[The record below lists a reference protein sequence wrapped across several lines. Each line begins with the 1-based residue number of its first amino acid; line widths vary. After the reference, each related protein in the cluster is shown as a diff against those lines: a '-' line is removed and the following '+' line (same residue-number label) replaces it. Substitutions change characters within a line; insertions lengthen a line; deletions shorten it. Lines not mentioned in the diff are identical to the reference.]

1 MSRRYR
7 RRDDV
12 AFQSLLDQVVIVNAR
27 AREVHV
33 LNGTASR
40 IWGLLERETSV
51 AELAGA
57 LRAEYAVEASRAEAE
72 VESFLLE
79 LQEKC
84 LAAALP

>member
-1 MSRRYR
+1 MSRQYR
-7 RRDDV
+7 RSDDV

-33 LNGTASR
+33 LNGSASR
-40 IWGLLERETSV
+40 IWSLMERATSA

-57 LRAEYAVEASRAEAE
+57 LREEYAVEASRAERE
-72 VESFLLE
+72 IESFLQE
-79 LQEKC
+79 LQEKG